1 MAGRLGV
8 NSLNNNVNIY
18 YLDADPSSDGIGFP
32 ATIGSIAIFTD
43 SNGEGRQSIK
53 VGAGDVQWVTPN
65 PYFGVGY
72 DQQDELGQES
82 TTSSTFVDKFIA
94 TFTAPVTATYIIFA
108 YYDIRSNSNNVNKFA
123 QASESY
129 RVNGGTYIEFGT
141 HSQAFDQYQ
150 AATSFSTVDLTVGD
164 TLDVRV
170 QFREIGGVTAF
181 MKRNK
186 VIFYAE
192 GVI

>member
-72 DQQDELGQES
+72 EQQSELGEES
-82 TTSSTFVDKFIA
+82 TTSTSYVDKFIA
-94 TFTAPVTATYIIFA
+94 TFTAPITATYIFFS
-108 YYDIRSNSNNVNKFA
+108 YYDIRSGSPNSNKFA
-123 QASESY
+123 QGSDSY
-129 RVNGGTYIEFGT
+129 RVNGGTYIEFGN
-141 HSQAFDQYQ
+141 HSHTFNRYQ
-150 AATSFSTVDLTVGD
+150 AAASFSTVDLTVGD
-164 TLDVRV
+164 TLDVRI
-170 QFREIGGVTAF
+170 QFRRSGNATAF

-192 GVI
+192 GMI